1 MIPPRPGESLG
12 PFDFAKL
19 RAFLQARTGVR
30 LEDGKEYFVAQRLA
44 ALAQELAI
52 EHLPRLIE
60 QLNAEPP
67 HGPLH
72 RRVLESLI
80 VSETSW
86 FRDGHPFDAL
96 REVVIPRLIAAR
108 ASVRKLRIWSAACA
122 TGQELYS
129 VALLLRDAFPE
140 LIGWE
145 LELLGTD
152 FSTASLRRARAG
164 RFRAVEVHRGLPAA
178 LLARWFVR
186 DGDDW
191 TIRDEVRTMVTF
203 REHNLATGSPLAP
216 PVDLVLL
223 RNVLL
228 YFDTETRTR
237 VIELIDRSMR
247 PDGVLV
253 LGAGETGAAR
263 EGPFEVEEVGR
274 SVVLRPRGPR
284 SPIPAWNLVPP
295 AARRKSA

>member
-12 PFDFAKL
+12 PFDFAKI
-19 RAFLQARTGVR
+19 RALLQARTGVR

-44 ALAQELAI
+44 ALAQELEI

-60 QLNAEPP
+60 RLNAEPEQ
-67 HGPLH
+67 GPLH
-72 RRVLESLI
+72 RRVLEALV

-96 REVVIPRLIAAR
+96 RHVVIPRLVAAR
-108 ASVRKLRIWSAACA
+108 AASRQLRIWSAACA

-140 LIGWE
+140 LLAWD

-164 RFRAVEVHRGLPAA
+164 VFRAVEIHRGLPAA
-178 LLARWFVR
+178 LLARWFVHE
-186 DGDDW
+186 GDTW
-191 TIRDEVRTMVTF
+191 TVRDEVRDMVTF
-203 REHNLATGSPLAP
+203 REHNLATGSPLTP

-223 RNVLL
+223 RNALL
-228 YFDTETRTR
+228 YFDAETRAR
-237 VIELIDRSMR
+237 VLELVDRSLR
-247 PDGVLV
+247 PDGVLL
-253 LGAGETGAAR
+253 LGAGETTAAR
-263 EGPFEVEEVGR
+263 EGPFAVEEVGR
-274 SVVLRPRGPR
+274 SVVLKPRGPR

-295 AARRKSA
+295 EARRKSA